1 MVIQVRQEDLPMSD
15 QFWLTKAQLKRIE
28 PVFPRS
34 VAFRDRRVVTGIVHV
49 IRTAMAMAEGHA
61 CEGACGGLPSNPQ
74 HNFSVIF
81 YDPWCELCQS
91 ESRGASVWCQSV
103 QCRPIDGLTNTAE
116 HCDAMLLLFSKPI
129 PRMPLDGCRLFDDAQ
144 NRRRS
149 RGEVEWKQLK
159 VHY

>member
-1 MVIQVRQEDLPMSD
+1 MSD

-49 IRTAMAMAEGHA
+49 IRTAMAMVEGHA

-103 QCRPIDGLTNTAE
+103 QCRADRRPNKHGGTLRRHVVTFLQANTA
-116 HCDAMLLLFSKPI
+116 HA
-129 PRMPLDGCRLFDDAQ
+129 A
-144 NRRRS
+144 
-149 RGEVEWKQLK
+149 
-159 VHY
+159 